1 MTMASE
7 SSVVLSVQ
15 QLLDEEEARQKSELT
30 AREAQLAREREQQR
44 LAREAE
50 IKQVELLAR
59 QACEEAQRLESM
71 HQANLLKARLLAE
84 SEIALGSQQRA
95 LQQSMVQLDLEPASS
110 NDRGRGMQRI
120 VTAGLA
126 TLLAGAVL
134 CWALVIAPGQRR
146 ADQAYARL
154 RAQHD
159 AALDEADRRESALRR
174 EQEQLREQLEA
185 ARHPVIATVNPA
197 TLPIGNRPV
206 LRPNRN
212 PGNSTRKPAC
222 NCLATDPLCACSP

>member
-15 QLLDEEEARQKSELT
+15 QLLDEEEARQKSALA
-30 AREAQLAREREQQR
+30 AREVQLAREREQQR

-50 IKQVELLAR
+50 TRQSELLAQ
-59 QACEEAQRLESM
+59 QAREEEQRLESV

-84 SEIALGSQQRA
+84 NEIALASQQRA
-95 LQQSMVQLDLEPASS
+95 LQQSMTQTNREPASS
-110 NDRGRGMQRI
+110 TNRSSGMQRI

-134 CWALVIAPGQRR
+134 CWALVIAPGQQR
-146 ADQAYARL
+146 AEQAYARL

-159 AALDEADRRESALRR
+159 AALDEAERRESALKR
-174 EQEQLREQLEA
+174 EQQQLIEQLER
-185 ARHPVIATVNPA
+185 ARTPVISTVNSA
-197 TLPIGNRPV
+197 TLPIGHLPV
-206 LRPNRN
+206 PRPNRT
-212 PGNSTRKPAC
+212 PSNSTRRPVC